1 MFNQDDVKRLVDEV
15 GALKLDPAVQIES
28 TMFGLSAVL
37 FDPQTGQVMT
47 LAQPQRVDVGQSEV
61 FYTPMQVLTAV
72 QAGRNAHMHMI
83 RAAGFFSIEAYN
95 EAQKRAGEARDLE
108 RKQAAERVAMDE
120 AHAEATAKAA
130 AEQSAATK
138 RDEPK
143 APAPEQRPPVEKRTP
158 AEQTT

>member
-1 MFNQDDVKRLVDEV
+1 MFTQDDVKRLVEEV
-15 GALKLDPAVQIES
+15 GALKIDPAVEIES

-61 FYTPMQVLTAV
+61 FYTPLQVLTAV

-83 RAAGFFSIEAYN
+83 RAAGFFSLDAYN
-95 EAQKRAGEARDLE
+95 EAQKRAGAARDME
-108 RKQAAERVAMDE
+108 RKQAAERAAMDE

-130 AEQSAATK
+130 ASQSAATK
-138 RDEPK
+138 RDEPNDTGPDPL
-143 APAPEQRPPVEKRTP
+143 PAEKRTP